1 MPALF
6 DTGAL
11 ELLRRRC
18 RRVESLALKNY
29 PPVVCS
35 HVVGEYIYAQFQTRA
50 TDATVIAARLFLA
63 PFEMLAQTTLTPDLC
78 AQVRARLL
86 AEGIPAPDPICWIA
100 AHALEQQLPVV
111 TTDRHFRRV
120 TGLKVHLVKSP
131 LAGEKKDAP
140 LARDAFE
147 VFRTG

>member
-11 ELLRRRC
+11 ELLRRRY

-35 HVVGEYIYAQFQTRA
+35 HVVGEYIHAQFQTQA
-50 TDATVIAARLFLA
+50 SDATVIAARLFLA
-63 PFEMLAQTTLTPDLC
+63 PFEMLAQTSLTPDLF

-86 AEGIPAPDPICWIA
+86 AEDFSAPDAICWIA

-111 TTDRHFRRV
+111 TTDRHFRHV
-120 TGLKVHLVKSP
+120 AGLRVHLVKVP
-131 LAGEKKDAP
+131 QELTGQEKRCPALAGH
-140 LARDAFE
+140 L
-147 VFRTG
+147 

>member
-11 ELLRRRC
+11 ELLRRRY

-63 PFEMLAQTTLTPDLC
+63 PFEMLAQTSLTPDLC

-86 AEGIPAPDPICWIA
+86 AEGVPAPDPICWIA

-120 TGLKVHLVKSP
+120 AGLQVLLIKVPVDLTGQEKRCP
-131 LAGEKKDAP
+131 ALAGH
-140 LARDAFE
+140 L
-147 VFRTG
+147 

>member
-1 MPALF
+1 VPALF

-11 ELLRRRC
+11 ELLRRRY

-50 TDATVIAARLFLA
+50 TDATVISARLFLA
-63 PFEMLAQTTLTPDLC
+63 PFEMLAQTSLTPDLF

-86 AEGIPAPDPICWIA
+86 GHVLHGNLIV
-100 AHALEQQLPVV
+100 ALEILKAVASIKRLRSRQGV
-111 TTDRHFRRV
+111 TR
-120 TGLKVHLVKSP
+120 
-131 LAGEKKDAP
+131 
-140 LARDAFE
+140 
-147 VFRTG
+147 